1 MGGSQR
7 AASGHTPCGEGRT
20 GVRFITIGVGPR
32 TAPHRASHTAIV
44 AIRVW
49 GLVLAK
55 RASGGTSRL
64 GEDRGTPYH
73 PGHGWGSRWTLLAVV
88 YSHA

>member
-1 MGGSQR
+1 MT
-7 AASGHTPCGEGRT
+7 A
-20 GVRFITIGVGPR
+20 VRFITIGVGPR

-44 AIRVW
+44 AVRVG

-64 GEDRGTPYH
+64 GEDGCTSYH
-73 PGHGWGSRWTLLAVV
+73 PGHGWGSRRTFLAVV